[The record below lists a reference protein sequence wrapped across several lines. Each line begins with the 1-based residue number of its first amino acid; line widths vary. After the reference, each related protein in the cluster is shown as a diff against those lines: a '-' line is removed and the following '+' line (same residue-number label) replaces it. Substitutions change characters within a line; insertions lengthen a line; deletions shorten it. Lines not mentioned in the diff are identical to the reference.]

1 MTSPNLILSGYALLE
16 AYAELFFF
24 FFFFPAGC
32 LSVAVPFG
40 EYHLVQW
47 LKGKI
52 NQSYCPS
59 LPRNCIV
66 TEHSPAVTTQAA
78 GNSYSIAVFFPIHD
92 VGRSI
97 VCLQHFKAFEN
108 QKHQQQ
114 YIHTHSF
121 SVIWRTEA
129 TSFNGDS
136 LHLYKGYFFWT
147 SVLQALILICLLP
160 YLQDMKV

>member
-24 FFFFPAGC
+24 FFSRMPVSC
-32 LSVAVPFG
+32 CPTWR
-40 EYHLVQW
+40 EYHLVWW

-52 NQSYCPS
+52 NQSYRPS

-66 TEHSPAVTTQAA
+66 TEHSPAITTQAA

-114 YIHTHSF
+114 CIHTHSF

-129 TSFNGDS
+129 TSFEGDS